1 LINIL
6 WLIVFLTSY
15 IPLNLVLVLPFPRLV
30 GLILSVNLVEP
41 LGALVGGVVK
51 AAAFDLI
58 IEAAADHSLKVS
70 FIAIK
75 HLVLYIVLPQD
86 LV

>member
-1 LINIL
+1 LIDIL
-6 WLIVFLTSY
+6 WLIVFLISY
-15 IPLNLVLVLPFPRLV
+15 IPLNLVLVLPFPRLI

-41 LGALVGGVVK
+41 LRALVSSVVK
-51 AAAFDLI
+51 AAAFNLI
-58 IEAAADHSLKVS
+58 IEAAADYSLKVS

>member
-1 LINIL
+1 
-6 WLIVFLTSY
+6 VS
-15 IPLNLVLVLPFPRLV
+15 
-30 GLILSVNLVEP
+30 
-41 LGALVGGVVK
+41 GVVK
-51 AAAFDLI
+51 AVAFDLI
-58 IEAAADHSLKVS
+58 IEAAVDHSLKVS